1 MTIQT
6 NMYWIGLL

>member
-6 NMYWIGLL
+6 NWELIL